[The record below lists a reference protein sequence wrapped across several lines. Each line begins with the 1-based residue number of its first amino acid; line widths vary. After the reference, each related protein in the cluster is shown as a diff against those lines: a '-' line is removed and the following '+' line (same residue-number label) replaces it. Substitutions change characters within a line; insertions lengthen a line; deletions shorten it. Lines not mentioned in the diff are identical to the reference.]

1 MYKVGKSFFVY
12 FLFIFYFISCGGW
25 LVSYPIYL
33 VRVDASFWAG
43 CFEKDMSTQLP
54 SITVSSTLPDVPQQ
68 SAHNTNRFRCLAVT
82 RGRNQGSELVNLVC
96 HLVTMTKVARRSLSH
111 KCVYIY
117 IYIYLYICIHIH
129 IYKYIYIYNSIFSLS
144 LSWKTVHSPC
154 CG

>member
-1 MYKVGKSFFVY
+1 MYKVGES
-12 FLFIFYFISCGGW
+12 FLFISCLFFYFIWW
-25 LVSYPIYL
+25 LVGVSL

-43 CFEKDMSTQLP
+43 CFEKDTSTQLP
-54 SITVSSTLPDVPQQ
+54 SITVSSTLPVVPQQ
-68 SAHNTNRFRCLAVT
+68 SAHNTNNGFRCLAVT

-111 KCVYIY
+111 KCVHIY

-129 IYKYIYIYNSIFSLS
+129 TYINIYIYNSIFFS